1 MNKGNVTIG
10 TRKVGDGQPVFVI
23 AEVSANHRGDINTA
37 LAMIDAAQAAG
48 ADAVKFQHLIHDKI
62 AAEPLSDFYK
72 SAELP
77 YEWTPQLI
85 AKAKQKD
92 ILFLSTPFDKG
103 AVDLL
108 AESGVLAY
116 KVASYEMTDDVLLR
130 HIAKKGKP
138 VIIST
143 GMAYM
148 DEVKHA
154 VEVIKNEGND
164 QIVVLH
170 CVSLYPPESKDLNL
184 KAIQTL
190 RKELSRPVGYSDHA
204 EPSSNAATLGA
215 ITLGA
220 CLIERHI
227 TDSQEGNSNDD
238 KNSMTIDQFRH
249 MVSEIRSLEA
259 ALSRSGVKEPI
270 SAPDREVD
278 EVKERGTRRSLYALK
293 DISRGEVIDDSML
306 ITLRPMRG
314 IEPKDIEKVI
324 GKRAVCDIKARSPI
338 TTNDIEL

>member
-1 MNKGNVTIG
+1 
-10 TRKVGDGQPVFVI
+10 
-23 AEVSANHRGDINTA
+23 
-37 LAMIDAAQAAG
+37 
-48 ADAVKFQHLIHDKI
+48 
-62 AAEPLSDFYK
+62 
-72 SAELP
+72 
-77 YEWTPQLI
+77 
-85 AKAKQKD
+85 
-92 ILFLSTPFDKG
+92 
-103 AVDLL
+103 
-108 AESGVLAY
+108 
-116 KVASYEMTDDVLLR
+116 MTDDVLLR

-278 EVKERGTRRSLYALK
+278 EVKEKEDVTVVGARILTSDERYKKMIIGRG
-293 DISRGEVIDDSML
+293 
-306 ITLRPMRG
+306 
-314 IEPKDIEKVI
+314 
-324 GKRAVCDIKARSPI
+324 GKRVKEIGQMARRELEAA
-338 TTNDIEL
+338 TNSKIFLDLNVEVDPHWVESV